1 MPAIVGRGRARRGDH
16 IWPGFVD
23 ALASLLL
30 AIIFVLA
37 VFMITHFFL
46 SQALSGRD
54 EALEHL
60 NRQLTEIA
68 DLLALERQSNEELR
82 LNINQLSAS
91 LKMSTSERDELILNL
106 GDTESKLYAVQKTVA
121 KDRETVQAQLI
132 QIKHLKQEIS
142 ALTLIRDG
150 LEDEVGSLAHSLKA
164 SESLAANLRDRS
176 KNLETR
182 LSGEKKR
189 TLLTQKEIENHE
201 QKLSELQ
208 HQYIESAGSLSKEKE
223 ISAAAQAQIILLNQ
237 QLNAL
242 RTQLTRLNA
251 ALEAAEAKDEE
262 KRAVIADLGKRLN
275 VALAHKVEELSQY
288 RSEFFGRLREILG
301 NRRDIR
307 VVGDRFVFQSEVFFA
322 SASAE
327 IGPSGQAQLAQLA
340 TALLE
345 IARSIPPE
353 LPWVL
358 RVDGHTDVVPISTA
372 RFLSNWELSTARAVS
387 VVKFLIEKGVAANRL
402 AATGFGEFQPLDS
415 RADEI
420 GHRRNRRIELKLTER

>member
-1 MPAIVGRGRARRGDH
+1 VPAIVGRGRARRGDH